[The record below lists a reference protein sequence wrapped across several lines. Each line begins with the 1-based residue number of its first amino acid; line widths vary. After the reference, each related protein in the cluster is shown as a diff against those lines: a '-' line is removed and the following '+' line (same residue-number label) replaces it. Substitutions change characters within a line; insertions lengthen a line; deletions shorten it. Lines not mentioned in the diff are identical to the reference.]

1 MFNVWNRLLQNVS
14 MRSCAGPPAARIA
27 GFAMRRCNGDGGVP
41 CRRAMVQDGRPCDSR
56 KFSAPLEAEGV
67 NFLPDGR
74 VDMERFY
81 FQPQEE
87 V

>member
-1 MFNVWNRLLQNVS
+1 MEQTFTERLYEIVRRTPRGAHRRFRHAPMQRGRRRSLSPRSVS
-14 MRSCAGPPAARIA
+14 
-27 GFAMRRCNGDGGVP
+27 
-41 CRRAMVQDGRPCDSR
+41 QDGRPCDSR